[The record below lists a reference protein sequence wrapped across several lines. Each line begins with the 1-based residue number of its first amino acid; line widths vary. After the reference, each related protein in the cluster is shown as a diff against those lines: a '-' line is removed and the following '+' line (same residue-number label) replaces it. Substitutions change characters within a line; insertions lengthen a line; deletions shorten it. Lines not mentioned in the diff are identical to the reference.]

1 MFHLNKLK
9 KVIHYKIKKNK
20 ERMKEQHFIGKLNTP
35 VGFLKIVA
43 DETNLLK
50 IEFSKGNFSEKNN
63 TITQKAK
70 KQLKEYFQKKR
81 KHFELPF
88 QFPLHNFYGKIWYLL
103 YTIPYGTTVSYKD
116 LAQMAGKPAAYRAT
130 GNANH
135 KNPLPI
141 VIPCHRVIK
150 NNGSLGGYGAGVK
163 IKQYL
168 LQLEKE

>member
-1 MFHLNKLK
+1 M
-9 KVIHYKIKKNK
+9 KNK
-20 ERMKEQHFIGKLNTP
+20 HFIGKLKTP
-35 VGFLKIVA
+35 VGMLKIVA

-50 IEFSKGNFSEKNN
+50 IEFTRRDFTEKNN
-63 TITQKAK
+63 MITHKAK
-70 KQLKEYFQKKR
+70 QQLKEYFQRKR
-81 KHFELPF
+81 RHFELPF
-88 QFPLHNFYGKIWYLL
+88 QFPLNNFNGKIWYLL

-116 LAQMAGKPAAYRAT
+116 VAKMAGNPAAYRAV

-150 NNGSLGGYGAGVK
+150 NNGSPGGYGAGVK